1 MTKHSTLFSQK
12 DLDILVPAI
21 YRTWQEIGSD
31 YLALF
36 DSGEYPGNESCIE
49 GCIDA
54 DRLQDSAAE
63 AVLDEALDKATYT
76 RVLRQLGKV
85 VTLV

>member
-1 MTKHSTLFSQK
+1 MTKSTLFSQK

-21 YRTWQEIGSD
+21 YRTWQEIGND
-31 YLALF
+31 YLSLVE
-36 DSGEYPGNESCIE
+36 DYPDNEDCIE

-54 DRLQDSAAE
+54 DRLNDSAAQD
-63 AVLDEALDKATYT
+63 VLDRALDKASYT
-76 RVLRQLGKV
+76 RVLHKLSQV